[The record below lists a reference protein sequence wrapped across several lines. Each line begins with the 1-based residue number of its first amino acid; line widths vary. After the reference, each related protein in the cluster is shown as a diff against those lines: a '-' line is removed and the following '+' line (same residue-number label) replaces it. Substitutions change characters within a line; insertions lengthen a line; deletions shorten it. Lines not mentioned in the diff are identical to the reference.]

1 MQDWSPSTYLKFEDE
16 RTRPAR
22 DLLAQVPLDRP
33 RRVIDMG
40 CGPGNSTEL
49 LVARFPEAE
58 VTGLDS
64 SPIML
69 AAARRRGP
77 AARFEAADAAVWTP
91 PADVDLGFAN
101 AIYQWVPQQLEILPR
116 ILSAMA
122 PGSVVAVQ
130 MPDNLA
136 EPSHRL
142 MREVAAAGPWAKRLE
157 DAARAPLPPV
167 RTYYDALRPHASRI
181 DIWHTAYNHALAD
194 AAAIVEWVKSTGLRP
209 FIDPLPEAERE
220 QFLATYLARIAEA
233 YPPCVDG
240 RVLLRFPRLFI
251 VAKR

>member
-58 VTGLDS
+58 VTGRDS
-64 SPIML
+64 SPNML
-69 AAARRRGP
+69 ADARRRVP

-91 PADVDLGFAN
+91 PADIDLVFAS
-101 AIYQWVPQQLEILPR
+101 AIYQWVPQHLEVLPR
-116 ILSAMA
+116 ILSALVF
-122 PGSVVAVQ
+122 GSVVAVQ
-130 MPDNLA
+130 MQDFLA

-142 MREVAAAGPWAKRLE
+142 
-157 DAARAPLPPV
+157 
-167 RTYYDALRPHASRI
+167 
-181 DIWHTAYNHALAD
+181 
-194 AAAIVEWVKSTGLRP
+194 
-209 FIDPLPEAERE
+209 
-220 QFLATYLARIAEA
+220 
-233 YPPCVDG
+233 
-240 RVLLRFPRLFI
+240 
-251 VAKR
+251 